1 VASDIRPSPIA
12 GTWYDGNPK
21 ILAGKVDAY
30 LRNAI
35 LPELEGRV
43 VAVISPHAGHQ
54 YSGTTAGYAFAT
66 VKDQAPDLVAVVSPM
81 HHPYP
86 QRLLTT
92 GHDAYSTPLGEIE
105 VERNAVEEI
114 NKLLLDSLGFGLT
127 PIQFDPE
134 HSLEIVLPFLQQAL
148 KKDFHLIPIMLRD
161 QTPTISEAVGHAL
174 ARVLGGQNALLV
186 ASSDLS
192 HFYDEDEARSFD
204 DEMLKQIAEFSPQ
217 GVFKVEM
224 EGKGFACGVG
234 AIAAVMWAAKDLG
247 ANQVKVLHH
256 STSGEVTDDYQR
268 VVGYGAAAILK
279 TA

>member
-1 VASDIRPSPIA
+1 MASDIRPSPIA